1 MSGAKGRD
9 GSDEEG
15 RGGEDRGMQQ
25 CFCVTH
31 SDSSEGVPLLTL

>member
-1 MSGAKGRD
+1 MSGAKGRSD

-15 RGGEDRGMQQ
+15 REGRSMQL